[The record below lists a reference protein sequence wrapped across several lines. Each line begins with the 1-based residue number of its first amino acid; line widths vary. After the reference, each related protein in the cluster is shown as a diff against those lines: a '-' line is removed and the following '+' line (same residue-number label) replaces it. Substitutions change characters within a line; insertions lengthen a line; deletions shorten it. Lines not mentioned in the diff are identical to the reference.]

1 MRRLGYS
8 ERSVMKVVRRK
19 HQVTCS
25 TSCRAEDLRK
35 YLESVPPHARMV
47 DVDIDGNYLVMEF
60 DDERKEQDE
69 TN

>member
-1 MRRLGYS
+1 MRRLGYLQQ
-8 ERSVMKVVRRK
+8 SVMKVVRTK

>member
-1 MRRLGYS
+1 MRRLGYAKQ
-8 ERSVMKVVRRK
+8 SVMKVVRTK

-47 DVDIDGNYLVMEF
+47 DVDIDGHYLVMEF
-60 DDERKEQDE
+60 DDERKDKDE